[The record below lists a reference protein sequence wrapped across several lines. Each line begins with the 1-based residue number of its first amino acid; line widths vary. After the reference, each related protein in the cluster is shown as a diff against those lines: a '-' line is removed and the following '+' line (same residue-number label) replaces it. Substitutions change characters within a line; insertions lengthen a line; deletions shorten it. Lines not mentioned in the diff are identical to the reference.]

1 METFLPLFFL
11 SSPVLWVFSLIILK
25 DWKHFWKFFFANLFI
40 LACYYYILLFTRL
53 IDLGHDEYG
62 LVAIG
67 AFLFTISIHVL
78 LGFLFAMTYKY
89 RKASSQTFNPEDS

>member
-1 METFLPLFFL
+1 METFLPFFL
-11 SSPVLWVFSLIILK
+11 SSPVLGVISLVTLK

-62 LVAIG
+62 LG
-67 AFLFTISIHVL
+67 TLRAFLFTISIHVL
-78 LGFLFAMTYKY
+78 LGFLFAMTYKF
-89 RKASSQTFNPEDS
+89 RKASSHTFNPEDS